1 MEKPYFRDVVA
12 DIYEATG
19 KRELG
24 VMDIMKYMKV
34 GHNKA
39 VKYLDGAKTITIHQ
53 FARKLL

>member
-12 DIYEATG
+12 DVYESTG
-19 KRELG
+19 KRILG
-24 VMDIMKYMKV
+24 VMDIMKYQQV